1 MGFWHDA
8 KIWKKSMIKFQLA
21 DVPQTK
27 PVSDLKRTEKFPG
40 HHNRTSQE
48 QMIQL
53 QTQRF
58 LFLNDDAWKKTSLVE
73 EEIMQKFWRT
83 VL

>member
-1 MGFWHDA
+1 
-8 KIWKKSMIKFQLA
+8 MIKFQMA

-58 LFLNDDAWKKTSLVE
+58 LFLNDDA
-73 EEIMQKFWRT
+73 
-83 VL
+83 

>member
-1 MGFWHDA
+1 
-8 KIWKKSMIKFQLA
+8 MIKFQLA

-73 EEIMQKFWRT
+73 EEIMRKFWRT
-83 VL
+83 ACNLEKQIIVTHQR